1 MSAADVFFD
10 TNVLLYLFS
19 SDDAKADRAEALLRV
34 GGHVSVQVLNEFT
47 SVAIRKLKLSWVETT
62 ELLGVVRAVCE
73 VLPLT
78 VEVHERALEV
88 AQRYRLGFYDALIVA
103 SALLANCGTLYS
115 DDMQSGQ
122 KIGGVLEI
130 VNPFR

>member
-19 SDDAKADRAEALLRV
+19 SDDAKADRADALLRV
-34 GGHVSVQVLNEFT
+34 GGNVSVQVLNEFT

-62 ELLGVVRAVCE
+62 EVLGVVRAVCK

-78 VEVHERALEV
+78 VEVHEHALEI

-103 SALLANCGTLYS
+103 SALLADCRTLYS
-115 DDMQSGQ
+115 EDMHSGQ
-122 KIGGVLEI
+122 KIAGVLDI